1 MRSHMRKIKLY
12 GDGTHDSLVAT
23 IYEDGK
29 VESEEVL
36 EVLTK
41 EYGSIIDSAVRNFD
55 DLYETILEDDN
66 LHYVPG
72 FYFAHYETEEE

>member
-1 MRSHMRKIKLY
+1 MRKIKLY
-12 GDGTHDSLVAT
+12 GDGTRDSLVAT

-36 EVLTK
+36 EELPK
-41 EYGSIIDSAVRNFD
+41 KYRDIINDAATNFE

>member
-1 MRSHMRKIKLY
+1 MRKIKLY

-41 EYGSIIDSAVRNFD
+41 EYGNILDSAVRNFD
-55 DLYETILEDDN
+55 DLNETILEDDIALIRN
-66 LHYVPG
+66 L
-72 FYFAHYETEEE
+72 FIL